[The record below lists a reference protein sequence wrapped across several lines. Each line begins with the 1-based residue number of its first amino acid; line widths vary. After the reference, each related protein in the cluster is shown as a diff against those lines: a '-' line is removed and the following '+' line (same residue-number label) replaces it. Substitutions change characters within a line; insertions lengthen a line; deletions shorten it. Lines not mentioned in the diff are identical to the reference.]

1 MLAGAKQFP
10 ATNSTHM
17 LATATQNY
25 CCYVPHCRHLRRYT
39 QAPRFPF
46 TLPPHCIRLSMLNAR
61 FQSQNLTLPLQS
73 MSIKANFYWRRQHQY
88 CCCLL
93 LMAAG
98 VAALLLLLL
107 LHFLLVCCSSL
118 YKCACYYCY
127 CIANQ
132 RRVCRFIVALVL
144 PTTTLFLPSSLLL
157 LREQPLLLRIF
168 DCLTAIAIG
177 LCHSLVR
184 TEFANLIFLSRRQCR
199 RTRRRW

>member
-1 MLAGAKQFP
+1 MFKLFEIPSRWNGVSILLGDYYHRNTHFHLFTHMLAGAKQFP

-46 TLPPHCIRLSMLNAR
+46 TLPPHCIRLSMLNAQ

-127 CIANQ
+127 CIAYQ
-132 RRVCRFIVALVL
+132 GVFAASSSHSSCPPLRSSCL
-144 PTTTLFLPSSLLL
+144 PPCYSSESSLCS
-157 LREQPLLLRIF
+157 F
-168 DCLTAIAIG
+168 AYLT
-177 LCHSLVR
+177 V
-184 TEFANLIFLSRRQCR
+184 
-199 RTRRRW
+199 